1 MNEMELRQKSQE
13 ELIRIIISQD
23 KEINK
28 LKYEV
33 NRLELRVQRLY
44 EI

>member
-13 ELIRIIISQD
+13 ELIRIIINQD

>member
-13 ELIRIIISQD
+13 ELIGIIISQD